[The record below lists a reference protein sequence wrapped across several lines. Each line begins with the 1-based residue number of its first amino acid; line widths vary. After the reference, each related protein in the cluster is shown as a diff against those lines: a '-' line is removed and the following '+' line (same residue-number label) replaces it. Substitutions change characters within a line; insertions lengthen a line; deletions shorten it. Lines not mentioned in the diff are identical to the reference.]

1 MEERNLIG
9 REMIKEFKK
18 FLMQGNV
25 VALAVGVII
34 GGAFRAIV
42 DSLIADIIMP
52 IIGIILGGV
61 DFTQLAV
68 TVGGANLTYGNF
80 IQAILNFVVIGFI
93 VFLFSR
99 AVEKFNKKE
108 EEAAPAA
115 PSNEEVLLGE
125 IRDLLKK

>member
-1 MEERNLIG
+1 ML
-9 REMIKEFKK
+9 KEFKK

-61 DFTQLAV
+61 DFTKLAV

-93 VFLFSR
+93 VFLFSKS
-99 AVEKFNKKE
+99 VEKFNKKEE